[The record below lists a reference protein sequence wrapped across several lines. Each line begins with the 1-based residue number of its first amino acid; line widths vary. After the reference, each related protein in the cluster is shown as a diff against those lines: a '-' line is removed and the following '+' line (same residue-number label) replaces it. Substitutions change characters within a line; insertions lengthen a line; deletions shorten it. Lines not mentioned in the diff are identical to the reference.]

1 MQPPLQAGDG
11 AIGIICVPTRE
22 LALQIYSEAKKVA
35 RVYNLTVVCAYGGG
49 SLWEQ
54 QKACEAGCELLVCTP
69 VSLSASF
76 PSLMWIISLEAISP
90 ASDFS
95 NVNLYDVHAHNF
107 YARIGYVIHLGCC
120 HV

>member
-76 PSLMWIISLEAISP
+76 PSLM
-90 ASDFS
+90 
-95 NVNLYDVHAHNF
+95 
-107 YARIGYVIHLGCC
+107 
-120 HV
+120 